1 MKKVAIG
8 CGIVLAV
15 LVAGGAAASYFLYHK
30 VSSAVAGFAE
40 LKAVPEIERS
50 VRKQGPYTPPASG
63 EVSESQLRH
72 FLQVHQ
78 AVRTRLGARGAE
90 FERRYHDLIQ
100 RGGKANVT
108 DAPQLLSAYGD
119 LAKVYVDA
127 KRAQAD
133 ALNQAGLSLDE
144 YHWIRTQAYAAL
156 GVPGMDRD
164 LGQIMAEI
172 QQGKAP
178 APPTMP
184 VGPTGPPATQKLV
197 APHRKA
203 LEDYM
208 PLAFFGL

>member
-1 MKKVAIG
+1 MKKLAIG
-8 CGIVLAV
+8 CAILAV
-15 LVAGGAAASYFLYHK
+15 LLVVGGAVGSYFVYHK
-30 VSSAVAGFAE
+30 VKTAVGGFAE
-40 LKAVPEIERS
+40 LRKVPEIEQS

-63 EVSESQLRH
+63 EVSESQLQH
-72 FLQVHQ
+72 FLQVHE
-78 AVRTRLGARGAE
+78 AVRARLGARGAE
-90 FERRYHDLIQ
+90 FERQYHDLAQ
-100 RGGKANVT
+100 KGSKANVT
-108 DAPQLLSAYGD
+108 DAPQLLSAYSD
-119 LAKVYVDA
+119 LARVYVDA

-164 LGQIMAEI
+164 LGQIMTEI
-172 QQGKAP
+172 QEGKTP

-197 APHRKA
+197 EPHRKA